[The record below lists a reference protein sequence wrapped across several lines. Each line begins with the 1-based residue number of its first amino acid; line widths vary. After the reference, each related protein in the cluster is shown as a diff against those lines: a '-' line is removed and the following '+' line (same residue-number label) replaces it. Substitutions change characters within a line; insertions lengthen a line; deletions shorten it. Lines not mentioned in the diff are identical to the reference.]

1 MKAGG
6 GVGNVIFCNLDKYSL
21 QFGTNAFC
29 ISDKLICQI
38 KQILFRKLAEVTRT
52 GLTRSGDIS
61 EGWWRSWK
69 CYKLCNSKLPE
80 LVSFHKI
87 VFGTGKSFL
96 NILPNTFHPLIY
108 LQKNVRKLEQQRCEN
123 HGHSSLGAYL
133 LKKYDICVF
142 LSQIEIRM

>member
-1 MKAGG
+1 M
-6 GVGNVIFCNLDKYSL
+6 
-21 QFGTNAFC
+21 
-29 ISDKLICQI
+29 
-38 KQILFRKLAEVTRT
+38 TRT

-142 LSQIEIRM
+142 LSQIEIRMWSRSQSSSRQKVKVKMRSVSIRFIFREEIDSNDC